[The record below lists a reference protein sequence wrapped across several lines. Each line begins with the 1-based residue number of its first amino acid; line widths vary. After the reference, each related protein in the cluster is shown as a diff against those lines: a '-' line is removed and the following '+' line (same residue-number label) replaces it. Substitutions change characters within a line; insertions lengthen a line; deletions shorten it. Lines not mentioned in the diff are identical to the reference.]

1 MQTNDSNPTRRV
13 HNFGCTKSKALG
25 GPGTPGSCWCDA
37 TPQPERFD
45 EFTGGY
51 DDVDHARAAK
61 RLNADLRA
69 IDATPRAGH
78 TPGPWR
84 TVGGGVIA
92 DSYGWKG
99 AIIAPAGTITHKD
112 LDNGM
117 YDNLRGEANARLI
130 AAAPDLLEALQTLVA
145 SLDWEEKRSGTTYAG
160 HDAARAAIARATR

>member
-61 RLNADLRA
+61 RINADIAMWANYTQHNPHPHPDVRA
-69 IDATPRAGH
+69 MQSPDPLDAIKAAMQGVTEVS
-78 TPGPWR
+78 PGYF
-84 TVGGGVIA
+84 TIGGNAV
-92 DSYGWKG
+92 
-99 AIIAPAGTITHKD
+99 AI
-112 LDNGM
+112 L
-117 YDNLRGEANARLI
+117 
-130 AAAPDLLEALQTLVA
+130 
-145 SLDWEEKRSGTTYAG
+145 
-160 HDAARAAIARATR
+160 RAAIARATKGGV